1 MVAQYYPQ
9 YATRTFNCAKGSTG
23 DGIVLGLEAGGMV
36 ECMGRT
42 LGAFLSAYQS
52 KYELA
57 FLHYTT
63 PGLIV
68 NINGDSIGNIT
79 KNNHPMLAAALEN
92 PDNGE
97 TFYYVFDEA
106 ARMRTKDCVAV
117 GNGLTYGVS
126 YEPLFETGEAVHY
139 DSLEAAAEAL
149 NLPNLVQTI
158 ETNNEHSR
166 KGEEDESGRTNLP
179 LIDDRDGVY
188 LLRVIPTYY
197 LTTGGLAADTD
208 GRILREDGSVIPG
221 LYGAGDVLGALEEK
235 DGKSQTALLCD
246 LQCVQPRRFAIARN
260 APTIPKAEFGAAHC
274 RRRNLKVLRPQPQ
287 LKLKYFFILVVRLR

>member
-1 MVAQYYPQ
+1 
-9 YATRTFNCAKGSTG
+9 
-23 DGIVLGLEAGGMV
+23 
-36 ECMGRT
+36 
-42 LGAFLSAYQS
+42 
-52 KYELA
+52 
-57 FLHYTT
+57 
-63 PGLIV
+63 
-68 NINGDSIGNIT
+68 
-79 KNNHPMLAAALEN
+79 MLAAALEN

-106 ARMRTKDCVAV
+106 SRMRTKECIEV

-166 KGEEDESGRTNLP
+166 KGEEDESGRANLP

-197 LTTGGLAADTD
+197 LTTRRPGPQTRTAASC
-208 GRILREDGSVIPG
+208 GR
-221 LYGAGDVLGALEEK
+221 
-235 DGKSQTALLCD
+235 TARLF
-246 LQCVQPRRFAIARN
+246 PASMAR
-260 APTIPKAEFGAAHC
+260 ATCWARS
-274 RRRNLKVLRPQPQ
+274 RRRTASPMAWALTPP
-287 LKLKYFFILVVRLR
+287 

>member
-1 MVAQYYPQ
+1 MH
-9 YATRTFNCAKGSTG
+9 
-23 DGIVLGLEAGGMV
+23 
-36 ECMGRT
+36 GRT

-106 ARMRTKDCVAV
+106 SRMRTKECIEV

-166 KGEEDESGRTNLP
+166 KGEEDESGRANLP

-197 LTTGGLAADTD
+197 LTTGGL
-208 GRILREDGSVIPG
+208 GRRHGRPHPAGGRLGYSRPLWRGRRAGRARGEGRQVLWHG
-221 LYGAGDVLGALEEK
+221 L
-235 DGKSQTALLCD
+235 
-246 LQCVQPRRFAIARN
+246 
-260 APTIPKAEFGAAHC
+260 
-274 RRRNLKVLRPQPQ
+274 
-287 LKLKYFFILVVRLR
+287 